1 MSNQSRFKFILFLV
15 VTSTIGQMS
24 AEVYIPSLPFI
35 SHDFQVS
42 NSLAQLSVAVFL
54 FGMSIPGIFFGYI
67 SDFFGR
73 RKILLIA
80 TSISSCGTLL
90 CFVAPNIYVLIL
102 GRFIQGLGFSGVG
115 SLSRAILRDRMS
127 GVELA
132 KFASNLAM
140 ALALVIDL
148 SPFIGG
154 FLQEYFGW
162 RPIFALLFIYNLLAI
177 YMSYNFKDDER
188 TVLNQHLELNRVL
201 HTCWDTLKNPVFVKY
216 NLISALTYALFM
228 SYLAVASFLFE
239 RVIGISPTEFGITT
253 LGLSFVYMFSS
264 FLNGQF
270 LKRHKMEVLIRNGV
284 IIMWFSLA
292 LLCVYGFWLPL
303 SYWGLVT
310 FVVLVYLASGSL
322 FSNSSAKAFSAIDK
336 NVGSASALYSTLQVF
351 IGAIFTALISLFP
364 TNSVLPLAGFVLIIC
379 SGLTYLYRLKI
390 KEIF

>member
-42 NSLAQLSVAVFL
+42 SSLTQLSVAVFL

-73 RKILLIA
+73 RKILIIA
-80 TSISSCGTLL
+80 TSISCCGTFL
-90 CFVAPNIYVLIL
+90 CLIAPNIYVLIL

-162 RPIFALLFIYNLLAI
+162 RPIFALLLVYNLLAI
-177 YMSYNFKDDER
+177 YMSYNFKDDKN
-188 TVLNQHLELNRVL
+188 TVLNEHLNFGRVL
-201 HTCWDTLKNPVFVKY
+201 HTCRDTLQNPAFVKY
-216 NLISALTYALFM
+216 NLLSALTYAILM
-228 SYLAVASFLFE
+228 SYLTVASFLFE
-239 RVIGISPTEFGITT
+239 NVIGISPTEFGTTT
-253 LGLSFVYMFSS
+253 LGLSFVYMLGS
-264 FLNGQF
+264 FLNGQL
-270 LKRHKMEVLIRNGV
+270 LKRHKMDILIRNGV
-284 IIMWFSLA
+284 VLMWVSLVI
-292 LLCVYGFWLPL
+292 LLIYGWYLPL
-303 SYWGLVT
+303 SYWGLVA
-310 FVVLVYLASGSL
+310 FVAVVYLASAAL
-322 FSNSSAKAFSAIDK
+322 FSNSSAAAFSAINK
-336 NVGSASALYSTLQVF
+336 NVGSASALYSTLQVL
-351 IGAIFTALISLFP
+351 IGAIFTALISLFSAH
-364 TNSVLPLAGFVLIIC
+364 SVVPLAGFILVIC
-379 SGLTYLYRLKI
+379 LGLTFLSRLKI
-390 KEIF
+390 N

>member
-1 MSNQSRFKFILFLV
+1 MSSQSRFKFILFLV

-80 TSISSCGTLL
+80 TSISSCGTFL

-115 SLSRAILRDRMS
+115 SLSRAILRDRMT

-140 ALALVIDL
+140 VLALVIDL

-162 RPIFALLFIYNLLAI
+162 RPIFALLFAYNLLAI

-201 HTCWDTLKNPVFVKY
+201 HTCWDTLKNPIFVKY

-239 RVIGISPTEFGITT
+239 RVIGLSPTEFGITT

-264 FLNGQF
+264 FLNGQL
-270 LKRHKMEVLIRNGV
+270 LKRYSMEVLIRNGV
-284 IIMWFSLA
+284 IIMWLSLA
-292 LLCVYGFWLPL
+292 WLAIYSFWWSLT
-303 SYWGLVT
+303 YWGLVT
-310 FVVLVYLASGSL
+310 FVVLVYIASGSL

-336 NVGSASALYSTLQVF
+336 NVGSSSALYSTLQVF
-351 IGAIFTALISLFP
+351 IGAVFTALISLFP
-364 TNSVLPLAGFVLIIC
+364 ANSVLPLAGFVLIIC
-379 SGLTYLYRLKI
+379 GGLTYLYRVKI
-390 KEIF
+390 K